1 MKWGFNEF
9 FIIFDGEVSS
19 SGKKDNSGM
28 SPGGLGLYVSHQ
40 IIKAHSGNI
49 WAQSEGVGKG
59 STFFIELPEA

>member
-1 MKWGFNEF
+1 MYRSPRQVLHQS
-9 FIIFDGEVSS
+9 I
-19 SGKKDNSGM
+19 GM

-40 IIKAHSGNI
+40 IIKAHGGNI